1 MRLRTRF
8 ALLAAAAA
16 IGMRRRRRRLP
27 IFVLIIG
34 VVLAIYVGVVL
45 AGVAL

>member
-1 MRLRTRF
+1 VRLRTRF